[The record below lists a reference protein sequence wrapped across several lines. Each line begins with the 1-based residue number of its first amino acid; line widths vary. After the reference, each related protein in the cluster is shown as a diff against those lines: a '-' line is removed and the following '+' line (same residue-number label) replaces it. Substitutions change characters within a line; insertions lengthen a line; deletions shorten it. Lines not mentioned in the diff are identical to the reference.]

1 MAVMSTAYH
10 QSGRTRQKLRTRE
23 HLLEAARRL
32 IESGDTPSIDD
43 LAQASGISRTT
54 AYRYFAT
61 QAELLAA
68 AFPETAAESL
78 LPVPAPHD
86 VAERVAAVVTALIDV
101 VERTER
107 QQRTMLR
114 LSLDDEPHE
123 LPLRKGRAIGWVRE
137 ALEPLRENL
146 GEEAVHRL
154 SLAIRSACGIETR
167 VWLSDIAQLPPD
179 EIRALQLWMA
189 HALLAHAIKDAP
201 PMSGDGG
208 DRPRQDVNI

>member
-1 MAVMSTAYH
+1 M
-10 QSGRTRQKLRTRE
+10 
-23 HLLEAARRL
+23 
-32 IESGDTPSIDD
+32 
-43 LAQASGISRTT
+43 
-54 AYRYFAT
+54 
-61 QAELLAA
+61 
-68 AFPETAAESL
+68 
-78 LPVPAPHD
+78 
-86 VAERVAAVVTALIDV
+86 
-101 VERTER
+101 
-107 QQRTMLR
+107 
-114 LSLDDEPHE
+114 
-123 LPLRKGRAIGWVRE
+123 RE

-167 VWLSDIAQLPPD
+167 VWLGDIAQLPPD